1 MNHKWL
7 VACVLMVSTWACAQ
21 TPWPAG
27 QAENYPM
34 VREMQLVRHDQSV
47 LLGELDMQTGLFYS
61 FLGATSV
68 EKTQNLLIAD
78 AQRKGWTLQSAMRF
92 GAHSMLAFAKGARM
106 LDIRLSLQAEGVDA
120 MYSVALHLPS
130 PSAVQLPQPAVYGRH
145 VNEEPIPVRPV
156 PRSRLSAS
164 EFKVP
169 AGNPGAR

>member
-7 VACVLMVSTWACAQ
+7 IACVLMVSTWACAQ

-78 AQRKGWTLQSAMRF
+78 AA
-92 GAHSMLAFAKGARM
+92 
-106 LDIRLSLQAEGVDA
+106 
-120 MYSVALHLPS
+120 PS
-130 PSAVQLPQPAVYGRH
+130 PNLVNGRGTITIPQNNRECKGLNR
-145 VNEEPIPVRPV
+145 
-156 PRSRLSAS
+156 
-164 EFKVP
+164 
-169 AGNPGAR
+169 